1 MLPLRRG
8 HPWRHSCNLAGSSR
22 PGNNGPLIKCKLSQ
36 SIDRVVEPLVKAL
49 SSGIDSRF
57 QAVLTDK
64 EHIIAY
70 ALLPQFKLNFLPED
84 TRLSV
89 KRQFFNYVQK
99 VAFECPTETHLLTA
113 DVAQGDNDL
122 FSFMNSAGKEAAR
135 TSAARQVEEFMESK
149 STSLLSLK
157 DYPYVARAFVK
168 ANTVHCLAVQL

>member
-1 MLPLRRG
+1 M
-8 HPWRHSCNLAGSSR
+8 
-22 PGNNGPLIKCKLSQ
+22 
-36 SIDRVVEPLVKAL
+36 
-49 SSGIDSRF
+49 
-57 QAVLTDK
+57 LTDK

-113 DVAQGDNDL
+113 DVAQDDNDL